1 MEWSRLQINNDYV
14 ENVPVYVVKYDLLR
28 ELPAGIGDRFPNS
41 IHFTEDDV
49 DPIADAVFDK
59 MKHSRE
65 SPECLAQ
72 FDIYLKGKFP
82 DWLAGQ
88 LTAIFIEHGEIRR
101 FKILH
106 PDGSCYWM
114 FPRGNRRD

>member
-1 MEWSRLQINNDYV
+1 MDNLQRINNYL
-14 ENVPVYVVKYDLLR
+14 ENAPVHIVKYDLLR
-28 ELPAGIGDRFPNS
+28 ELPDGIGDRFPNS

-49 DPIADAVFDK
+49 DPIADSVFERMRQCK
-59 MKHSRE
+59 ESRE
-65 SPECLAQ
+65 SLAL

-88 LTAIFIEHGEIRR
+88 LTAIFMDCEEIRR

-106 PDGSCYWM
+106 PDGSSYWM